1 MIKVMNI
8 AICVIGYNRIFSIK
22 RLLCSLNNA
31 VYDTN
36 VPLIISIDKSD
47 TDEVEKYADSF
58 IWAFGPKK
66 VIKQE
71 ENLGLRKHIL
81 RCGNLLDEFD
91 AIIVFED
98 DIEVSPGF
106 FYFAKQCVEK
116 YYNDAQIAGI
126 SLYNFHVNYHN
137 KLPFT
142 PLKTESDVY
151 LMKCAQS
158 WGQIWMRKQWKAFL
172 NWYTEN
178 NDEFQELPH
187 LPISICKWPKSSW
200 LKYHTR
206 YCIEK
211 NKYFVYPYIS
221 LTTNY
226 SDVGVHSNQSSY
238 IFQVPILYGCKR
250 IYNIEPTI
258 HYDGFFE
265 NENLHKVLNY
275 NEDEICIDLY
285 GEKNNR
291 EKRRYYLTTKHLSYK
306 IVSSYGLSLR
316 PIELNVIKG
325 IEGQEIFLYDTYTEA
340 NNHFVNSNSVY
351 LYQYNIGY
359 NLLDTIKPN
368 ISFKQYIINFIRFK
382 LRQLKHL
389 FQ

>member
-1 MIKVMNI
+1 MDI
-8 AICVIGYNRIFSIK
+8 AICVIGYNRLFSIK
-22 RLLCSLNNA
+22 RLLYSLNNA
-31 VYDTN
+31 FYNTN

-58 IWAFGPKK
+58 AWAFGPKR
-66 VIKQE
+66 VIKHE

-81 RCGNLLDEFD
+81 QCGNLLEEFD
-91 AIIVFED
+91 ALIVLED

-106 FYFAKQCVEK
+106 FHYAKQCVEK
-116 YYNDAQIAGI
+116 YDNELQIAGI

-142 PLKTESDVY
+142 PIKTESDVY

-158 WGQIWMRKQWKAFL
+158 WGQVWMKKQWKEFL

-178 NDEFQELPH
+178 SYEFPELPH

-238 IFQVPILYGCKR
+238 IYQVPLLFGCKKDY
-250 IYNIEPTI
+250 ILEPTI

-265 NENLHKVLNY
+265 NENILKYLNY
-275 NEDEICIDLY
+275 KEEDICIDLY

-291 EKRRYYLTTKHLSYK
+291 EKKRYYLTTKRFNYK
-306 IVSSYGLSLR
+306 ILKSYGLCLR
-316 PIELNVIKG
+316 PIELNIIKETKG
-325 IEGQEIFLYDTYTEA
+325 EEIFLYDT
-340 NNHFVNSNSVY
+340 NSNTNNVFGNNRYGIY
-351 LYQYNIGY
+351 LYLY
-359 NLLDTIKPN
+359 NLYYSLLETIKPS
-368 ISFKQYIINFIRFK
+368 ITFKQYIKNKIRATLIK
-382 LRQLKHL
+382 TILS
-389 FQ
+389 